1 MDSLNVKLP
10 NMNQKDFSNGIDKH
24 VEKLCGHPPKGY
36 FVNKETGSVFV
47 VLETLPNE
55 KKRKKRS

>member
-1 MDSLNVKLP
+1 
-10 NMNQKDFSNGIDKH
+10 MNQKDFSNGIDKH
-24 VEKLCGHPPKGY
+24 VEKLCGHLPKGY